1 MPSKEPST
9 ITTLFLPPPEKV
21 DIVARTLRGLAN
33 EQRLQILCL
42 LSENNEMSVGELMQ
56 YLDLSQ
62 SALSQHL
69 AKLKADNFVSSR
81 KDGLSVFYKVERQD
95 ILEILHLLHGLYCA

>member
-1 MPSKEPST
+1 MSSKKPST

-21 DIVARTLRGLAN
+21 EIVARTLRGLAN

-42 LSENNEMSVGELMQ
+42 LSENKEMSVGELMQ

-69 AKLKADNFVSSR
+69 AKLKAEKFVSSR
-81 KDGLSVFYKVERQD
+81 KEGLSVHYQVERQD
-95 ILEILHLLHGLYCA
+95 ILEILHLLHGLYCS

>member
-1 MPSKEPST
+1 MSPKKSVP
-9 ITTLFLPPPEKV
+9 ITTVYLPPPEKV
-21 DIVARTLRGLAN
+21 SIVARTLKGLAN

-42 LSENNEMSVGELMQ
+42 LSENKEMSVGELMQ

-69 AKLKADNFVSSR
+69 AKLKADKFVSSR

>member
-1 MPSKEPST
+1 MSPKKSVP
-9 ITTLFLPPPEKV
+9 ITTVYLPPPEKV
-21 DIVARTLRGLAN
+21 SIVARTLKGLAN

-42 LSENNEMSVGELMQ
+42 LSENKEMSVGELMQ

-69 AKLKADNFVSSR
+69 AKLKAENFVSSR
-81 KDGLSVFYKVERQD
+81 KDGLNVYYQVERED
-95 ILEILHLLHGLYCA
+95 ILEILHLLHGLYCS

>member
-1 MPSKEPST
+1 MTREVSEA
-9 ITTLFLPPPEKV
+9 ITTVFLPSPDKV
-21 DIVARTLRGLAN
+21 STVARTLRGLAN

-42 LSENNEMSVGELMQ
+42 LSENKEMSVGELMQ

-95 ILEILHLLHGLYCA
+95 ILEILHLLHGLYCS

>member
-1 MPSKEPST
+1 MSEKKPSS
-9 ITTLFLPPPEKV
+9 ITTVFLPPPEKV
-21 DIVARTLRGLAN
+21 GIVARTLRGLAN

-42 LSENNEMSVGELMQ
+42 LSENSEMSVSELMQ

-69 AKLKADNFVSSR
+69 AKLKAENFVSSR
-81 KDGLSVFYKVERQD
+81 KEGLSVYYKVERQD
-95 ILEILHLLHGLYCA
+95 ILEILHLLHGLYCS

>member
-9 ITTLFLPPPEKV
+9 ITTLFLPPPETV

>member
-1 MPSKEPST
+1 MPSKKSNAL
-9 ITTLFLPPPEKV
+9 TTLFLPPPEEVGK
-21 DIVARTLRGLAN
+21 VARTLRGLAN

-42 LSENNEMSVGELMQ
+42 LSENKEMSVSELMK

-69 AKLKADNFVSSR
+69 SKLKAENFVSSR
-81 KDGLSVFYKVERQD
+81 KQGLSVYYKVERED
-95 ILEILHLLHGLYCA
+95 ILEILHLLHELYCS